1 MAKFTSGPYH
11 VVERAD
17 TFNVMAGRRCLARF
31 QKKVGA
37 RQDAGFYAAAPDLC
51 AALRDIVDVHPA
63 DHQGDDILRRRLK
76 ALEGRGY
83 SREGTRSI
91 VALIAARAAL
101 AKADGEGS

>member
-1 MAKFTSGPYH
+1 
-11 VVERAD
+11 
-17 TFNVMAGRRCLARF
+17 
-31 QKKVGA
+31 
-37 RQDAGFYAAAPDLC
+37 
-51 AALRDIVDVHPA
+51 
-63 DHQGDDILRRRLK
+63 LK